1 MLTNCKSVRGLCHPS
16 NGPRAPVGCCGTS
29 GFTPVL
35 LPCLRNIQCLS
46 ITQLPA
52 LLPPSQPHFSLGPAF
67 RPPGQAPASNRTRN
81 LLCLL
86 QLLARLSAF
95 LSMSAAGIMDS
106 RTPGYLTSWRL
117 YTVIAC
123 LCFSQL
129 LIALDTNII
138 VVPLPRIASEFKDL
152 EAVAWYST
160 AYILTI
166 TVFQPLFGAIY
177 KQWSP
182 AVVYE
187 LTIIVFEGEW
197 SSLCHTTSAPP
208 EC

>member
-1 MLTNCKSVRGLCHPS
+1 
-16 NGPRAPVGCCGTS
+16 
-29 GFTPVL
+29 
-35 LPCLRNIQCLS
+35 
-46 ITQLPA
+46 
-52 LLPPSQPHFSLGPAF
+52 
-67 RPPGQAPASNRTRN
+67 
-81 LLCLL
+81 
-86 QLLARLSAF
+86 
-95 LSMSAAGIMDS
+95 MSAAGAVDA

-138 VVPLPRIASEFKDL
+138 IVPLPRIASEFKELD
-152 EAVAWYST
+152 AVAWYST

-177 KQWSP
+177 KQWSS

-187 LTIIVFEGEW
+187 LTIIVFESEY
-197 SSLCHTTSAPP
+197 SASCRPPPVPP